1 MTDIT
6 ERKAKLEQMLRTAN
20 ALDEQ
25 GKHDL
30 ADELTRIATAGVEA
44 MEDDIDAEDAASPVD
59 DSDPFAKGFGKSIHT
74 LCKKLNSVCGTNNLK
89 KKLRDLCDA
98 SGKDAACARKVERTL
113 EDACDALSELC
124 D

>member
-1 MTDIT
+1 MTDIP

-44 MEDDIDAEDAASPVD
+44 LEDDIDADDAASPVD
-59 DSDPFAKGFGKSIHT
+59 EGNPFAKGFGKSVHT
-74 LCKKLNSVCGTNNLK
+74 LCKKLDSVCSTNNLK
-89 KKLRDLCDA
+89 KKLRDLCEAADC
-98 SGKDAACARKVERTL
+98 DAALARKIERAL
-113 EDACDALSELC
+113 EDACDSLNELC
-124 D
+124 K